1 MFWKPSPGVVISSGT
16 GGTPVDFVTQFSIED
31 KRFREFRVVLKAARQ
46 HKLRFSTVP
55 IAYSGSATLNQP
67 ITFQGQTYNVDL
79 PATAELK
86 WTLMRF
92 GYEWDPISTTMG
104 FAGVIVDAKYN
115 KMNAQ
120 LSAPSPIGTTTFERN
135 ITVPTIGGI
144 VRGYLS
150 QYSSIT
156 GELTALKFK
165 HGGLDATFYDFD
177 VYGTANFGRY
187 VGAQIG
193 YRSVT
198 VDYVVDDDTG
208 NLKMKGP
215 YVGGVIRF

>member
-1 MFWKPSPGVVISSGT
+1 MFWKPSPGVVLSSGAR
-16 GGTPVDFVTQFSIED
+16 GTPIDFVSQFSIEV
-31 KRFREFRVVLKAARQ
+31 KKFREFRVVLKAAQ
-46 HKLRFSTVP
+46 KQKLRFSTVP
-55 IAYSGSATLNQP
+55 ITYSGSANLNQP
-67 ITFQGQTYNVDL
+67 IIFQGQTYNVGL

-92 GYEWDPISTTMG
+92 GYEWDPISTNMG

-120 LSAPSPIGTTTFERN
+120 LSAPSPVGTTTFERN
-135 ITVPTIGGI
+135 VTVPTIGGI
-144 VRGYLS
+144 GRGYLS
-150 QYSSIT
+150 QYTSVT
-156 GELTALKFK
+156 AEFTALKFNR
-165 HGGLDATFYDFD
+165 GGLNAKFYDFD

-187 VGAQIG
+187 IGAQIG
-193 YRSVT
+193 YRRVT

-215 YVGGVIRF
+215 YVGGVLRF